1 METCEISS
9 AHHMVLSIV
18 GAATIVKG
26 LSAAPSYGKISHA
39 AMVRCNPSVRKEW
52 LMQIPGEQRSMS
64 PDAVGHRAGVFAA
77 AIRDG
82 EMELAWTMLS
92 KETRGMRYGVWATR
106 HNIDMQMA
114 YRAAYDPH
122 HPQRA
127 SLLTDLRQ
135 IVLRYWPL
143 EDLTDLGVTPT
154 RYIDDTHAFAF
165 LPFGVTDDI
174 SVVRQRQLMTGVIL
188 PMLLEDGQWQVDL
201 PGWRFL

>member
-1 METCEISS
+1 
-9 AHHMVLSIV
+9 
-18 GAATIVKG
+18 
-26 LSAAPSYGKISHA
+26 
-39 AMVRCNPSVRKEW
+39 MVRYNPSIRKEW

-64 PDAVGHRAGVFAA
+64 PDTVGHRAGMFAA
-77 AIRDG
+77 AIRDS

-127 SLLTDLRQ
+127 SLLADLRQ

-143 EDLTDLGVTPT
+143 EDLTDLGVAPT

-174 SVVRQRQLMTGVIL
+174 SVVRQRRLMTGVIL